1 MQISAYHDRSELRR
15 VFGLSGFAS
24 SGIDEEDVMTPR
36 TLSISSAALAV
47 GIAAVSVIS
56 FGALRAVPAL
66 PQQPRDPRPNQAR
79 PATAA
84 EQQLE
89 ANVRSTPQDW
99 RAAQELARLQERRGA
114 LAEAE
119 ATLRRSAEASPS
131 ESARWQ
137 ALAALFNRA
146 GQFERAV
153 GTLESAAERDP
164 SNAPL
169 HHLIA
174 TFYFAKLSDSAVG
187 RNAHVSYIAR
197 GLAAEERALA
207 ADPDFPDAIV
217 YKSLLLRAQ
226 AENELNAVR
235 RAALIQQADDVRSR
249 AATSGRSASATSS
262 EWESVT
268 AYPTPPPPP
277 PVPGAADIEWVYG
290 ETSFAAANGMNTP
303 QKVKDV
309 RPVYPPMVMQLGI
322 QGRVV
327 VEAAI
332 DARGEVVATRVVES
346 IPWLTQPTIHA
357 VRQWRFDPAT
367 IPSAATPVV
376 IRAEARFFPK
386 R

>member
-1 MQISAYHDRSELRR
+1 
-15 VFGLSGFAS
+15 
-24 SGIDEEDVMTPR
+24 MTPR
-36 TLSISSAALAV
+36 TLSISSAAIAV
-47 GIAAVSVIS
+47 GIAAASVIS
-56 FGALRAVPAL
+56 FGTAGAVPAL
-66 PQQPRDPRPNQAR
+66 RQQPRDPRPNQSR

-84 EQQLE
+84 EKQLQ
-89 ANVRSTPQDW
+89 ATLASTPQDW
-99 RAAQELARLQERRGA
+99 HAAQELARLQERRGA

-119 ATLRRSAEASPS
+119 ATLRRSAEAAPS

-137 ALAALFNRA
+137 ALAALFTRA

-153 GTLESAAERDP
+153 ETLESAAERDP

-169 HHLIA
+169 HHLIG
-174 TFYFAKLSDSAVG
+174 TFYFAKLSDSALG
-187 RNAHVSYIAR
+187 RNARVSYIAH
-197 GLAAEERALA
+197 GLEAEERALA
-207 ADPDFPDAIV
+207 ADPDFSEAIV

-226 AENELNAVR
+226 AEIELNPVH
-235 RAALIQQADDVRSR
+235 RAALIQQADDVRSG
-249 AATSGRSASATSS
+249 AAKSGRTARATSS
-262 EWESVT
+262 WERVT

-277 PVPGAADIEWVYG
+277 PVPGAADIKWVYG

-303 QKVKDV
+303 KKVKDV
-309 RPVYPPMVMQLGI
+309 RPVYPPMVMQLGV

-367 IPSAATPVV
+367 IPSAAAPVV
-376 IRAEARFFPK
+376 IRAEARFFREK
-386 R
+386 